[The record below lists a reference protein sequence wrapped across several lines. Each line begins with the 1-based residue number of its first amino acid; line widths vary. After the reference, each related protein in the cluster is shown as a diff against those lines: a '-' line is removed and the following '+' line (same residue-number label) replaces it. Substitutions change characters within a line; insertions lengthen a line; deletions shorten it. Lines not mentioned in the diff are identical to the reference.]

1 MPRPR
6 RGPDVRPQPRTR
18 ILLAWPLWLATFGC
32 CAAGLAVTL
41 AVTRPLTIAVL
52 VEGAARALAFPLG
65 YATIG
70 LVLTLRRP
78 ENPIGWLYAAAGL
91 IWSLAIPGDAW
102 LDQLIAEQRPLPVA
116 AEVAAVYGEF
126 NWAPATVLG
135 VTLPALLVPDGRL
148 RSRRWRPVAA
158 LGIAAAALVVVGA
171 GLAPARLEDIPIA
184 NPFGLAGPAGAVAGV
199 LANTGTL
206 LWAATMVASLACVV
220 VRFRSSGGVERQQLR
235 WVAAGAVAAVAGLLA
250 GAAVPQRTVLSSI
263 LYAMVLCIPLAVAV
277 AVLRYRLWDLDR
289 LVSRTVAYA
298 LLTLLLGLGY
308 AAVVLG
314 LGRLL
319 PDSSSLAVAA
329 ATLAAVAAFA
339 PLRRRVQDLVDRR
352 FNRRRYNA
360 ARTVEAFAA
369 RLRDQVDLDALRAEL
384 LAVVDQTMQPVG
396 SSLWLRPQVSP
407 TAAEASGGDHGREP

>member
-52 VEGAARALAFPLG
+52 AEGAARALAFPLG

-91 IWSLAIPGDAW
+91 VWSLAIPGDAW
-102 LDQLIAEQRPLPVA
+102 LDQLIADQRPLPLA

-126 NWAPATVLG
+126 NWALATVLG

-184 NPFGLAGPAGAVAGV
+184 NPFGLAGPAGAVAGA
-199 LANTGTL
+199 LAGAGTL

-220 VRFRSSGGVERQQLR
+220 VRFRSARGTERQQLR

-250 GAAVPQRTVLSSI
+250 GAAMPQRTVLPSI

-277 AVLRYRLWDLDR
+277 AVLRYHLWDLDR
-289 LVSRTVAYA
+289 IISRTVAYA

-319 PDSSSLAVAA
+319 PDSSSLVVAA

-360 ARTVEAFAA
+360 ARTVDAFSV
-369 RLRDQVDLDALRAEL
+369 RLRDQVDLDALHREL
-384 LAVVDQTMQPVG
+384 LAVVDHTMQPTRT
-396 SSLWLRPQVSP
+396 SLWLRPQVSP
-407 TAAEASGGDHGREP
+407 TAAEATGGDHGREP